1 MIVLKITEKVGRY
14 GPGACLIT
22 MSGLFVHTVEKWESM
37 PMKDMPEQARQ
48 RGVTPGRYG
57 MVCIFPAPS
66 FKALRGRLRG
76 WAVETMFGM
85 QARAASRYQS
95 IGETM
100 DLDD

>member
-1 MIVLKITEKVGRY
+1 MSRY

-22 MSGLFVHTVEKWESM
+22 MSGLLVHKVEEWEST
-37 PMKDMPEQARQ
+37 PMKEMPERARS

-66 FKALRGRLRG
+66 FKALRGKVRG

-85 QARAASRYQS
+85 QAPAASRYET
-95 IGETM
+95 IGESM
-100 DLDD
+100 DFDE